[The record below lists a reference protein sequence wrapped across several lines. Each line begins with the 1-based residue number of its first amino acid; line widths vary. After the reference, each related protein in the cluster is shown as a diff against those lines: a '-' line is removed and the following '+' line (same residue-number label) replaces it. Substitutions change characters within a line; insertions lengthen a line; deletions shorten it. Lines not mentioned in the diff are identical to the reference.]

1 MNKTFEEDDKVIIIR
16 EYNEAENPHCLNDIL
31 EFLRAM
37 KNELQTKLDTK
48 RKYFRDKKLEVRHP
62 SGLEYI
68 RVPGPGDASE
78 SVYHMRVSTKN
89 LNLVNQM
96 IEHVLASDK
105 KMFAVVFDKDFSVI
119 RIGDKWNNVLT
130 KPRIVDIKKTYIDVR
145 RIEFS
150 HDKLFHLSDIHKAN
164 GISIK
169 DDKTDTSF
177 SYMNDFHLDKEFNY
191 WELFGCLDCKEYEDK
206 LIETNMNK
214 KCNHMFVPISKESEN
229 EANRA
234 LAKFN
239 SIICR
244 CKDCLRYFLRP
255 ASEIKYYESKDLE
268 LPRRCLVCREIHEK
282 YQGGKYND

>member
-37 KNELQTKLDTK
+37 KNGLQTKLDAK
-48 RKYFRDKKLEVRHP
+48 RKYFRYKKLGGRNP
-62 SGLEYI
+62 TSLEYI
-68 RVPGPGDASE
+68 RVPGPGNASG
-78 SVYHMRVSTKN
+78 SVYQMRVSTKN

-105 KMFAVVFDKDFSVI
+105 KMFAIVFDKNFSVI
-119 RIGDKWNNVLT
+119 KTGDEWNNVLT
-130 KPRIVDIKKTYIDVR
+130 KPRIIDIKKTYIDVR

-150 HDKLFHLSDIHKAN
+150 HNKLFHLSDIHKAN

-169 DDKTDTSF
+169 DDETNISF
-177 SYMNDFHLDKEFNY
+177 SYMNDFHLDKAFNY

-239 SIICR
+239 SVIYR

-255 ASEIKYYESKDLE
+255 ASEIEYYESKDLE
-268 LPRRCLVCREIHEK
+268 LPKRCLVCREIHEK
-282 YQGGKYND
+282 YEKEK